1 MTGPIGLKLL
11 GQVNNLPVIGGIHIH
26 LNQGELLIIILYP
39 IQVTV
44 VVPKS
49 NVHVCIAI
57 GVLML
62 AFRLIA

>member
-49 NVHVCIAI
+49 NVHVRIAI